1 MNTDKKILP
10 VVLFQPF
17 RFFNLSA
24 FSSPAPTHHPVAA
37 VYDRRPVSAFSPR
50 EGEATSPGSVL
61 GRYAA
66 KPSTLPSR
74 PSTGFTLIEL
84 LVVIAV
90 IAILAGIT
98 LAAMGGVNEKAAR
111 DRARAEIAAI
121 ANAIEQYRNINDRY
135 PPAGATN
142 LYTAI
147 APFFETHSSQIN
159 AGALVDPYGNQYQY
173 STNRTDM
180 RNPSSFDLWS
190 NGKSP
195 ATNDD
200 IGNW

>member
-10 VVLFQPF
+10 VALFQPF
-17 RFFNLSA
+17 RFFNISA

-50 EGEATSPGSVL
+50 EGEATSPGSAI
-61 GRYAA
+61 GRNAA
-66 KPSTLPSR
+66 K

-159 AGALVDPYGNQYQY
+159 AGALVDPYGRQYEY
-173 STNRTDM
+173 RTNGTGM
-180 RNPSSFDLWS
+180 RNPASFDLWS

>member
-10 VVLFQPF
+10 VALFQPF
-17 RFFNLSA
+17 RFFSLSA
-24 FSSPAPTHHPVAA
+24 FSSPALHPVAA

-50 EGEATSPGSVL
+50 EGEATSPGSAI
-61 GRYAA
+61 GRNAA
-66 KPSTLPSR
+66 KPSTLVSR
-74 PSTGFTLIEL
+74 PSSGFTLIEL
-84 LVVIAV
+84 LVVIAI

-98 LAAMGGVNEKAAR
+98 LFAIIGLQEQTTR
-111 DRARAEIAAI
+111 DKTRAEIAAI

-147 APFFETHSSQIN
+147 APFFETHSSQTN
-159 AGALVDPYGNQYQY
+159 AGALVDPYGRQYEY
-173 STNRTDM
+173 RTNATNM
-180 RNPSSFDLWS
+180 RNPASFDLWS
-190 NGKSP
+190 NARDTSS
-195 ATNDD
+195 TNDD